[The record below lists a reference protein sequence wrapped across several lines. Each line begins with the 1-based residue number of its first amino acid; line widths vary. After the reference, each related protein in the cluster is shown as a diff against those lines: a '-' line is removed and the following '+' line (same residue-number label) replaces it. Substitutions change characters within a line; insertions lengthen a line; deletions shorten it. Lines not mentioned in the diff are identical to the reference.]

1 MKIDRSKL
9 YSDVESKFPDTNYS
23 ESVNLL
29 ARDCMVAAEEWLD
42 DNAKQ
47 SAKKSKRELR
57 KDLKAHITSKVN
69 PRDSTQAF
77 FIPTFVW
84 IFIAGQVINFIV
96 RWIIARYTKGQG
108 E

>member
-9 YSDVESKFPDTNYS
+9 YAEVESSFPDTNYS

-29 ARDCMVAAEEWLD
+29 ARECMVAAEEWLD
-42 DNAKQ
+42 ENA
-47 SAKKSKRELR
+47 AKSRSKTKRELR
-57 KDLKAHITSKVN
+57 KDLKAHIASKVN

-77 FIPTFVW
+77 FIPSFVW
-84 IFIAGQVINFIV
+84 VFIAGQVINFIV
-96 RWIIARYTKGQG
+96 RWVINRYTSGKG